1 MYVNVRGSAM
11 RRPAWCVARIL
22 ACVAIAIFAHTLQAQ
37 TPGKR
42 FWLSAGA
49 GYGKSGPAQSLG
61 QDQFTGP
68 TGDVALGATLTSR
81 GLIGIE
87 AASWHKDTPLG
98 SSRSLFVSLT
108 LLGYPFGSVLDN
120 LYFQGGLG
128 VANASMP
135 QTTTSS
141 TPTRL
146 DVTRPSL
153 LVGLGY
159 DIPIACP
166 LWITPFFES
175 YGTIGGRRYTGPQAP
190 GVRSSANAVLYHA
203 GLSLR
208 YVHPGP
214 AGDCQHRGPA
224 MTQQ

>member
-1 MYVNVRGSAM
+1 M

-22 ACVAIAIFAHTLQAQ
+22 ACAGIALFAQGLGAQ
-37 TPGKR
+37 TPAKR
-42 FWLSAGA
+42 FWVSAGA

-135 QTTTSS
+135 QTTTSG
-141 TPTRL
+141 TPSRL
-146 DVTRPSL
+146 DVKRPSL

-175 YGTIGGRRYTGPQAP
+175 YGSIGGRRYTGPQAP
-190 GVRSSANAVLYHA
+190 GVRASANAVLYHA

-214 AGDCQHRGPA
+214 AGNCRQRGPA